1 MVEIL
6 RACLP
11 QAGKAAL
18 RMTNSLDGLGMSA
31 SGAEPPSDSDDYVQ
45 AEAG

>member
-6 RACLP
+6 RAWLP

-18 RMTNSLDGLGMSA
+18 RMTNSLDGLGW
-31 SGAEPPSDSDDYVQ
+31 ECRL
-45 AEAG
+45 